1 MDTAKSINI
10 LLVEDNPGDIRL
22 IKEVLKEGKIQSNL
36 SIVLDGEEALSFL
49 KQTDQYVDAVRP
61 DIIILDLNLP
71 KKDGREILSD
81 IKADPAL
88 VHIPVI
94 VLTTSNAPKDI
105 LNMYSNHAN
114 CFITKPADFD
124 QFINVLKSIESFW
137 LSTVKLS
144 R

>member
-1 MDTAKSINI
+1 MDTTKSINI
-10 LLVEDNPGDIRL
+10 LLIEDNPGDIRL

-49 KQTDQYVDAVRP
+49 KQTDQYIDAVRP
-61 DIIILDLNLP
+61 DLIILDLNLP

-81 IKADPAL
+81 IKEDPAL
-88 VHIPVI
+88 KHIPVI
-94 VLTTSNAPKDI
+94 VLTTSNAPNDI
-105 LNMYSNHAN
+105 LNMYTSHAN

-137 LSTVKLS
+137 LSTVKLT